1 MKKFFILSF
10 YMLLRVQT
18 RATRV
23 PKTEDCFSQVVAVN
37 VSASISG
44 KLKKVEAQSKSGF
57 HVQKLCMLTFDKT
70 SRAVLYA
77 VFWLA
82 SHT

>member
-1 MKKFFILSF
+1 MFLNSTFD
-10 YMLLRVQT
+10 MLMRVQI

-44 KLKKVEAQSKSGF
+44 KLEKVEAQSKSGF
-57 HVQKLCMLTFDKT
+57 QVQKLCILTFDKT
-70 SRAVLYA
+70 SRAVL
-77 VFWLA
+77 
-82 SHT
+82 